1 MLVALG
7 GFGLTTA
14 GAGMEGIGLAGQV
27 GYGFPGLTFNL
38 NQLVD
43 FQLGSGN
50 RIAAILRDILLHH
63 SPLEDGSGEGRDDG
77 LLGDLLSYCGRVKDC
92 LH

>member
-14 GAGMEGIGLAGQV
+14 GAEIEGVGLAGQFGS
-27 GYGFPGLTFNL
+27 GYPGLTFNL

-43 FQLGSGN
+43 FQLSSGN

-63 SPLEDGSGEGRDDG
+63 SPLEDGSGQGRDDG
-77 LLGDLLSYCGRVKDC
+77 LLGDFLSYCGAS
-92 LH
+92 